1 MFRSYRVGTVF
12 GIPFRL
18 DITFLFI
25 LPVFAWL
32 LGAQVSV
39 LIPRLNELFG
49 TTIDPGPLTQGFRP
63 LVIGAIAAV
72 SLFAC
77 VALHELGH
85 SLVARYYDY
94 EVESITLWLLGG
106 LAKPAELPQDW
117 LQEFWIAVAGP
128 LVNVAIAGGCA
139 LLFLLV
145 PPVDVVVFLLLFLG
159 LLNAGLATFNMLP
172 AFPLDGGR
180 VLRALLARNRSYVDA
195 TRTAATVGKGFAVFL
210 GLGGLLAGN
219 LFLLAIA
226 LFVYIAATSESRQMM
241 LDAAFE
247 GVGIEDVMTPAD
259 ELVTVEA
266 DTPVTELLDIMLE
279 ERHSGYP
286 VLDSGDFVGIITLAD
301 VRGVPGSDTVAV
313 DAMTP
318 VERLATIDPSAEVME
333 AFRMVGDTDVG
344 RLPVVD
350 SGQLL
355 GIITRTDLMRA
366 FKIVTVKD
374 QFEGEHLAEEQTP
387 PGAHPR
393 DGQRPP
399 PDEQQSEW
407 EFKQNR

>member
-1 MFRSYRVGTVF
+1 VF

-18 DITFLFI
+18 DITFLFV
-25 LPVFAWL
+25 LPVFAWV
-32 LGAQVSV
+32 LGAQIGD
-39 LIPRLNELFG
+39 LIPRLNETFG
-49 TTIDPGPLTQGFRP
+49 TTIDPGPLTQGVRP
-63 LVIGAIAAV
+63 LVLGAIAAV

-85 SLVARYYDY
+85 SMVARYYDY

-106 LAKPAELPQDW
+106 LAKPAELPKNW

-128 LVNVAIAGGCA
+128 MLNV
-139 LLFLLV
+139 
-145 PPVDVVVFLLLFLG
+145 
-159 LLNAGLATFNMLP
+159 GLAVFNMLP

-210 GLGGLLAGN
+210 GIGGLLAGDF
-219 LFLLAIA
+219 FLLLIA
-226 LFVYIAATSESRQMM
+226 VFVYIAATSESRQMM

-247 GVGIEDVMTPAD
+247 GVEIEDVMTPAD

-266 DTPVTELLDIMLE
+266 EMPVTELLDLMLE

-286 VLDSGDFVGIITLAD
+286 VLDAGDFVGIITLED
-301 VRGVPGSDTVAV
+301 IQGVPSSEILAADT
-313 DAMTP
+313 MTP

-333 AFRMVGDTDVG
+333 AFRLVGDTDVG

-350 SGQLL
+350 SGRLL

-366 FKIVTVKD
+366 FEIVTTKD
-374 QFEGEHLAEEQTP
+374 QFEGEHLAEEQAP
-387 PGAHPR
+387 PGQPPR
-393 DGQRPP
+393 DGQRPSSDDP
-399 PDEQQSEW
+399 RSEW
-407 EFKQNR
+407 EFQQNR